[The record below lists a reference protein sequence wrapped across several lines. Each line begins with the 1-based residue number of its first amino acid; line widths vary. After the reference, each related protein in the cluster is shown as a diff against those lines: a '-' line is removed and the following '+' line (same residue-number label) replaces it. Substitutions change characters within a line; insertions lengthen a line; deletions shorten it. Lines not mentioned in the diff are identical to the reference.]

1 MYSDS
6 SSKSEILN
14 KQFQSVFTKKS
25 TTTSPRLFGNKY
37 PSIGNLSITLKGVQ
51 KLLEK
56 INTSKAA
63 GPDLIPG
70 RMLNMLA
77 PELAPIVH
85 AMFTQSLDT
94 GELPRD
100 WSLANVAPIFK
111 KGNRVL
117 AENYRPVS
125 RLVLPVNFLNT
136 LFAGTF
142 WTMLRTTKFW
152 SKRVQPTRGW
162 TVAAS
167 TQHKLYS
174 LLLPP
179 AMGARFYRF
188 LGRPAKWTRWLA
200 GAAAIKS
207 G

>member
-6 SSKSEILN
+6 LSKSDNLN

-25 TTTSPRLFGNKY
+25 TTATTRLFGNKY

-56 INTSKAA
+56 INISKAA
-63 GPDLIPG
+63 GLDLIPG

-85 AMFTQSLDT
+85 AIFTQSLDT

-117 AENYRPVS
+117 AENYRPFSLTCITCKLFEHIVC
-125 RLVLPVNFLNT
+125 RHILDHVEDHNILVQKSTAYTWLDCCCFN
-136 LFAGTF
+136 
-142 WTMLRTTKFW
+142 
-152 SKRVQPTRGW
+152 
-162 TVAAS
+162 AAQIVL
-167 TQHKLYS
+167 T
-174 LLLPP
+174 PP
-179 AMGARFYRF
+179 APRNGGPF
-188 LGRPAKWTRWLA
+188 LPFFGQA
-200 GAAAIKS
+200 GQVDPLVGWRS
-207 G
+207 CY

>member
-14 KQFQSVFTKKS
+14 KQFQSG
-25 TTTSPRLFGNKY
+25 FGNKY

-56 INTSKAA
+56 INISKAA

-85 AMFTQSLDT
+85 AIFTQSLDT

-125 RLVLPVNFLNT
+125 LTCITCKLFEHIVCRHILDHVEDHKILTNLQHGFRSGRSCETQLITTTHDLLSSFNSKSQIDVACCHPRLFES
-136 LFAGTF
+136 FRHGTPCRF
-142 WTMLRTTKFW
+142 TREVRALR
-152 SKRVQPTRGW
+152 
-162 TVAAS
+162 
-167 TQHKLYS
+167 H
-174 LLLPP
+174 
-179 AMGARFYRF
+179 
-188 LGRPAKWTRWLA
+188 
-200 GAAAIKS
+200 
-207 G
+207 

>member
-1 MYSDS
+1 M
-6 SSKSEILN
+6 
-14 KQFQSVFTKKS
+14 FTKKS
-25 TTTSPRLFGNKY
+25 TTATPRLFGNKY
-37 PSIGNLSITLKGVQ
+37 SSIGNLSITLKGVQ

-56 INTSKAA
+56 INISKAA

-85 AMFTQSLDT
+85 AIFTQSLDT

-125 RLVLPVNFLNT
+125 LTCKVVLPVNCLKT

-142 WTMLRTTKFW
+142 WTMLRTTKF
-152 SKRVQPTRGW
+152 SPTSNMVFNQAEVVR
-162 TVAAS
+162 
-167 TQHKLYS
+167 HK
-174 LLLPP
+174 
-179 AMGARFYRF
+179 
-188 LGRPAKWTRWLA
+188 
-200 GAAAIKS
+200 
-207 G
+207 